1 MTDEPA
7 AATEPKRT
15 GWREILRR
23 VAIVALVGASVLT
36 LLASTLVMTVDD
48 NVLETEQF
56 VELVGPLIEDPAV
69 RGTLS
74 DRLTE
79 QTLDA
84 LALDERIPSRLA
96 EIGPN
101 LVLLAPPI
109 VAASQQFVERA
120 VEDAIESEQ
129 FVTLWNE
136 ALRLGHTRAIALVED
151 DEANLGNLGIDESGV
166 TLDLLGVVTVV
177 IRRAVTG
184 LGELIG
190 REIVLP
196 EPVSNEDRR
205 LVVDRLAAAFGVTLP
220 PDYAL
225 VTVMGAEEL
234 DMAQRYYR
242 FVQRLGPLLIVVAL
256 LTGTAAIMLATNR
269 RRVVIWLGLGVAL
282 AALATRL
289 VMRLG
294 VDAVAE
300 NARDAQAQEAAH
312 SVFDSLFEPFGTAL
326 WWLAA
331 LGLVAAFIA
340 YLYGPA
346 PTLRRLTGRV
356 TALARSD

>member
-1 MTDEPA
+1 MIDEPA

-15 GWREILRR
+15 GWRETLRR
-23 VAIVALVGASVLT
+23 VAIVALVGSSVLT
-36 LLASTLVMTVDD
+36 LLAATLVMTVDD

-84 LALDERIPSRLA
+84 LALDERIPNRLA

-109 VAASQQFVERA
+109 VVASQQFVERA
-120 VEDAIESEQ
+120 VEGAIESEQ
-129 FVTLWNE
+129 FATLWNE

-151 DEANLGNLGIDESGV
+151 DEANLGNLGIDETGV

-177 IRRAVTG
+177 IRQVVTG
-184 LGELIG
+184 LGELIDT
-190 REIVLP
+190 EIVLP

-205 LVVDRLAAAFGVTLP
+205 QVVDRLATAFGVTLP
-220 PDYAL
+220 SDYAL

-234 DMAQRYYR
+234 DMAQRFYR
-242 FVQRLGPLLIVVAL
+242 FVQRLGPVLVVVAL
-256 LTGTAAIMLATNR
+256 ITGTGATLLAANR
-269 RRVVIWLGLGVAL
+269 RRVVIWIGLGVAV

-300 NARDAQAQEAAH
+300 NARDAEAQDAAH
-312 SVFDSLFEPFGTAL
+312 SVFESLFAPFGAAL
-326 WWLAA
+326 LWLAVI
-331 LGLVAAFIA
+331 GLVVALVA

-346 PTLRRLTGRV
+346 PMFRRVSGKV
-356 TALARSD
+356 TDAARS